1 MHKVFICGIETSKL
15 PKVTTCEAVD
25 MMKKIKDN
33 NDMEVREQFIT
44 ANLRLVLSM
53 VQRFDSKYE
62 SDDLFQVGC
71 IGLIKAVNNF
81 DMKYNVKFSTYAVP
95 MIIGEMSKFIK
106 ESTSI
111 RVTRSMRDTAY
122 QALKARELIERRE
135 QKTVSLFEIAE
146 EIDKPISEVACAL
159 NAISEPVS
167 IYESVYNDED
177 DNLSLMDQ
185 LCNKDDTEINWT
197 ENIMLQ
203 KCVKVLTEKEK
214 CILSMR
220 YYRDKTQVEIAN
232 HIGVSQAQVSRLE
245 KIALAKMRAQF

>member
-1 MHKVFICGIETSKL
+1 MHKVLICGIETSKL
-15 PKVTTCEAVD
+15 PKITSVEATE

-33 NDMEVREQFIT
+33 NDMEVREEFIT
-44 ANLRLVLSM
+44 ANLRLVLAM
-53 VQRFDSKYE
+53 VQRYDSKYD

-71 IGLIKAVNNF
+71 VGLIKAVNNF

-95 MIIGEMSKFIK
+95 MIIGEMTKFIK

-122 QALKARELIERRE
+122 KALKAREIIERRE

-177 DNLSLMDQ
+177 DNLSLVDQ
-185 LCNKDDTEINWT
+185 LSSKDDNELNWT

-203 KCVKVLTEKEK
+203 KCVKSLTDKEK

-245 KIALAKMRAQF
+245 KIALCKMRAQF

>member
-15 PKVTTCEAVD
+15 PKVSTSEAVQ
-25 MMKKIKDN
+25 MMIEIKDN
-33 NDMEVREQFIT
+33 NNMEVRDQFIT
-44 ANLRLVLSM
+44 SNLRLVLAM
-53 VQRFDSKYE
+53 VQRYDSRYD

-95 MIIGEMSKFIK
+95 MIIGEMTKFVK

-122 QALKARELIERRE
+122 KALKAREIIEIRE

-146 EIDKPISEVACAL
+146 EIDKPISEIACAL

-167 IYESVYNDED
+167 IYESIYNDED
-177 DNLSLMDQ
+177 DSLAIMDQ
-185 LCNKDDTEINWT
+185 LCTKDDNELNWT
-197 ENIMLQ
+197 ENIMLK
-203 KCVKVLTEKEK
+203 KCVNILTEKEK

-220 YYRDKTQVEIAN
+220 YYKDKTQVEIADF
-232 HIGVSQAQVSRLE
+232 IGVSQAQVSRLE
-245 KIALAKMRAQF
+245 KIALKKMRAQF

>member
-15 PKVTTCEAVD
+15 PKVTTSEAVD
-25 MMKKIKDN
+25 MMKRIKDN
-33 NDMEVREQFIT
+33 NDMEAREEFIT
-44 ANLRLVLSM
+44 ANLRLVLAM
-53 VQRFDSKYE
+53 VQRYDSKYD

-71 IGLIKAVNNF
+71 VGLIKAVNNF
-81 DMKYNVKFSTYAVP
+81 DMRYNVKFSTYAVP
-95 MIIGEMSKFIK
+95 MIIGEMTKFIK

-122 QALKARELIERRE
+122 QALKARELIECRE

-177 DNLSLMDQ
+177 DSLSLMDQ
-185 LCNKDDTEINWT
+185 LYNKDDTEINWT
-197 ENIMLQ
+197 ENVMLK
-203 KCVKVLTEKEK
+203 KCVKGLTDKEK

-220 YYRDKTQVEIAN
+220 YYRDKTQVEIASY
-232 HIGVSQAQVSRLE
+232 IGVSQAQVSRLE